1 MAEAPIHRGAIIILI
16 AAFLIFLAT
25 VILILSIKLFGSEAV
40 GEQPPNRTPEKTSP
54 PAESTTHPTKNH
66 VIVRT
71 GRHGFYGRLAF
82 DWLEPVAYTK
92 RQERGQVVITF
103 EETAPID
110 VSHVAD
116 ALSDYVL
123 KATSKVD
130 DDRLRISIKLCPGAV
145 TGISK
150 WHDVIVIDFANF
162 DDCRREAASNLS

>member
-1 MAEAPIHRGAIIILI
+1 MAEAPIHRGAIIILV

-25 VILILSIKLFGSEAV
+25 IILILSIKLFGSVAAE
-40 GEQPPNRTPEKTSP
+40 ESPKESNTEKTSP
-54 PAESTTHPTKNH
+54 PQENITHPTKNH

-71 GRHGFYGRLAF
+71 GRHGVYGRLVF
-82 DWLEPVAYTK
+82 DWREPVDYSKQEK
-92 RQERGQVVITF
+92 RDEVVITF
-103 EETAPID
+103 KETAPID

-123 KATSKVD
+123 KATSEVGNNQ
-130 DDRLRISIKLCPGAV
+130 LRIAIKLCRGAV

-162 DDCRREAASNLS
+162 DDCRREPSSNA